1 MRTDTYW
8 YMCPIILFCKYIAVN
23 IEVGAEK
30 NWLEMCR
37 RQSSKYLIIIIKNDN
52 NYYIIKNKKNKKNI
66 ATILV

>member
-37 RQSSKYLIIIIKNDN
+37 RQSSKYLIIII
-52 NYYIIKNKKNKKNI
+52 IIKI
-66 ATILV
+66 IIITT